1 MNQAENTT
9 VSAVTSSGIA
19 VTAVIFFRDAV
30 LNMIPWL
37 IASIPLILL
46 DLDFGIKAARYRK
59 ERVKFSKAFRGTF
72 GKLVEYVA
80 WCCFAATASL
90 AFGMKWIEWIVLG
103 AVFINELSS
112 IVGNYLETKGLELN
126 TRNLWNAI
134 LKIFGRKTGIDT
146 EDIDAGEIV
155 KPKEQPRDPKTG
167 RFTSKNAK

>member
-1 MNQAENTT
+1 MIQADNTT

-37 IASIPLILL
+37 IASLPLILL

-80 WCCFAATASL
+80 WVCFAATASL
-90 AFGMKWIEWIVLG
+90 AFGMKWIEWVVLG

-167 RFTSKNAK
+167 RYISKNAK